1 MSNAQYKLV
10 GRKVEDMRQKDDF
23 YPTPEY
29 VTDILLKNYH
39 FDGPIWEC
47 ACGDGR
53 MSEVLKKHG
62 YHVVSTD
69 LIDRGYY
76 DRTPKAIDFLLENTK
91 AENIVTNPPFNLAYE
106 FIVQGLRLADKCLA
120 LLLPIRY
127 LTGKT
132 RVSLYKD
139 NPPSK
144 IIVIPNKVDFVG
156 NGNPVMEFA
165 WFVWDRRKK
174 DGTEIVWADY
184 FNERK
189 DNENR

>member
-29 VTDILLKNYH
+29 VTNILLKNYH
-39 FDGPIWEC
+39 FDGMIWEC

-127 LTGKT
+127 LTGKA
-132 RVSLYKD
+132 RVSLYND

-189 DNENR
+189 RQ